1 MQNKAATNKLTAS
14 CPHRCSRQSPRRR
27 RHIAGSDDSTTTSI
41 PRPPRPPTHQ
51 PPPPPP
57 RHRGRRFIPSIFS
70 GAASPIPSLPGAAKE
85 RSRTAASVSHPT
97 KQPHP
102 SIPREITFLPFHL
115 TSSDGT
121 KCGTSRYR
129 TLTAIRSGRSNSQDL
144 GTSRYR
150 PSCLDGRK
158 TLMLGIGVVFNKD
171 LLCILG
177 INIGRPHV
185 IKGRQFNTL
194 RRIATLLLS
203 LFRRVL
209 AFELGCIRFDLRR
222 RGKSCHGGLRS
233 RD

>member
-1 MQNKAATNKLTAS
+1 V
-14 CPHRCSRQSPRRR
+14 
-27 RHIAGSDDSTTTSI
+27 
-41 PRPPRPPTHQ
+41 PPRLQPPK

-57 RHRGRRFIPSIFS
+57 HRRLRRLHDHLDTTATTAADAPAAAATTLSPRPPLHSFHLLHRRFSHTIPSGS
-70 GAASPIPSLPGAAKE
+70 GEVQLHPS
-85 RSRTAASVSHPT
+85 SHPT

-233 RD
+233 WD